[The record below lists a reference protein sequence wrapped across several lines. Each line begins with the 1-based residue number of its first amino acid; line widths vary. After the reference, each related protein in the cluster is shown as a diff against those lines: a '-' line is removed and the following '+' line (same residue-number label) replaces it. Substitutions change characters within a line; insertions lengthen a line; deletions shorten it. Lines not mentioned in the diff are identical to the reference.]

1 MSQEHD
7 KTSAGTHVSTDIH
20 PESAP
25 FEPGYQ
31 PETLPKI
38 SVPDLADDAEGLSA
52 EALAN
57 VPTLT
62 ELVEQELESAPV
74 VTAVQEPAQMP
85 APTDDLPLEALPL
98 LEDEAKNLNQPE
110 AIAQAESPQADTWG
124 EQLQVRMGKLT
135 GDIDSLNARLDR
147 LEERNKKKV

>member
-7 KTSAGTHVSTDIH
+7 KTSPDATVTGESIQ
-20 PESAP
+20 PESPP
-25 FEPGYQ
+25 FEPAYQ
-31 PETLPKI
+31 PETLPKL

-62 ELVEQELESAPV
+62 ELVEPEPESAPV
-74 VTAVQEPAQMP
+74 VTTVQEAVH
-85 APTDDLPLEALPL
+85 ALEPTDDVPAQ
-98 LEDEAKNLNQPE
+98 DE
-110 AIAQAESPQADTWG
+110 SSQADTWG

-135 GDIDSLNARLDR
+135 GDIHSLNARLDR
-147 LEERNKKKV
+147 LEERNKTKV

>member
-7 KTSAGTHVSTDIH
+7 PKSADTQVSGGIH
-20 PESAP
+20 PEPAP

-62 ELVEQELESAPV
+62 ELVETETESAPAPV
-74 VTAVQEPAQMP
+74 VTTVEEPVGQSET
-85 APTDDLPLEALPL
+85 TDDLPESSEEPEALAQ
-98 LEDEAKNLNQPE
+98 DEP
-110 AIAQAESPQADTWG
+110 PQADTWG

-135 GDIDSLNARLDR
+135 GDIHSLNARLDR
-147 LEERNKKKV
+147 LEERNKAKD

>member
-7 KTSAGTHVSTDIH
+7 PKSADTQVSSGIH
-20 PESAP
+20 PEPAP

-38 SVPDLADDAEGLSA
+38 SVPDLADDADGLSA

-62 ELVEQELESAPV
+62 ELVEAEPESSPAPV
-74 VTAVQEPAQMP
+74 VTTVEEPLGQP
-85 APTDDLPLEALPL
+85 ETTDDLPESSEEPEALAQ
-98 LEDEAKNLNQPE
+98 DEP
-110 AIAQAESPQADTWG
+110 PQADTWG

-135 GDIDSLNARLDR
+135 GDIHSLNARLDR
-147 LEERNKKKV
+147 LEERNKAKD

>member
-62 ELVEQELESAPV
+62 DLVEPEPESAPV
-74 VTAVQEPAQMP
+74 VTTVQEPAQVLEL
-85 APTDDLPLEALPL
+85 AEDLPVAEVPLNEDVVEASP
-98 LEDEAKNLNQPE
+98 
-110 AIAQAESPQADTWG
+110 QAEPPQADTWG

-147 LEERNKKKV
+147 LEERNKTKV

>member
-7 KTSAGTHVSTDIH
+7 PTSADTQVSSGIH
-20 PESAP
+20 PEPAP

-62 ELVEQELESAPV
+62 ELVETETESAPAPV
-74 VTAVQEPAQMP
+74 VTTVEEPVGQSET
-85 APTDDLPLEALPL
+85 TDDLPESSEEPEALAQ
-98 LEDEAKNLNQPE
+98 DEP
-110 AIAQAESPQADTWG
+110 PQADTWG

-135 GDIDSLNARLDR
+135 GDIHSLNARLDR
-147 LEERNKKKV
+147 LEERNKAKD

>member
-7 KTSAGTHVSTDIH
+7 KTSADTHVSTDIH
-20 PESAP
+20 PEPAP

-31 PETLPKI
+31 PETLPKL
-38 SVPDLADDAEGLSA
+38 SVSDLADDAEGLSA

-62 ELVEQELESAPV
+62 ELVEPEPETAP
-74 VTAVQEPAQMP
+74 APAP
-85 APTDDLPLEALPL
+85 APTVMELQVPAHALEPADDLPAQ
-98 LEDEAKNLNQPE
+98 DEA
-110 AIAQAESPQADTWG
+110 SQADTWG

-135 GDIDSLNARLDR
+135 GDIHSLNARLDR
-147 LEERNKKKV
+147 LEERNKTKV